1 MECLKLQNEERI
13 KELQSWEMN
22 EEIQIFREY
31 LRFPTVHPN
40 INYRKYHTTWSSG
53 HYSLF
58 RTLWSH
64 MIRPHDDVVLFLIHY
79 LGLISLAYTL
89 GVSENFLRKN
99 RISGDTCWSSSMTIF
114 SWDISLSD
122 SCLYTKRLIF
132 ISFQSHAF
140 IFLNVS
146 VKIWVWKYR
155 SFIL

>member
-1 MECLKLQNEERI
+1 MKNASRNYNRG
-13 KELQSWEMN
+13 KWMKR
-22 EEIQIFREY
+22 FR
-31 LRFPTVHPN
+31 FSANTCVSPQFTQTSTIVSISP
-40 INYRKYHTTWSSG
+40 TWSSG

-79 LGLISLAYTL
+79 LGLISLAYTHTL
-89 GVSENFLRKN
+89 DVSENFLRKN